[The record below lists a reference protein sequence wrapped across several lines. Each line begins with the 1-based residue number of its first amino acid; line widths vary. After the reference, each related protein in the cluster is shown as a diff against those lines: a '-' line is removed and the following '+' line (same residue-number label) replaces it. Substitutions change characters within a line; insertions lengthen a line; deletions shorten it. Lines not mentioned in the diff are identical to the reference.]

1 MPPAAHRHRA
11 AESGGAA
18 ALIEPAPA
26 KLNLYLHVIGRQ
38 ADGYH
43 LLDSLVAF
51 ATEGD
56 VLTAEPADDVSLRL
70 DGPFAR
76 PLEAEAD
83 NLVLRAARSLAD
95 AVRVG
100 RGASLTLAKNLPVAS
115 GLGGGSADAA
125 ATLRLLCRLW
135 SIDPRDVP
143 LLEIARS
150 LGADV
155 PVCLKQRAA
164 FLGGIGERL
173 DPAPKLPA
181 CGLLLANPR
190 VPLATP
196 AVFAARAGAF
206 SEPSRFADAPR
217 DAAELAELLRAR
229 RNDLTQ
235 AALGLVPAVG
245 ETLDALASSPGCL
258 LARMSGSGATCFG
271 LYADELQARAAG
283 QWISGR
289 RPEWWLLPTRLAADD
304 ELHGPIE

>member
-1 MPPAAHRHRA
+1 MPPVHRRSPAEGTAATA
-11 AESGGAA
+11 LVEPAA
-18 ALIEPAPA
+18 AKI
-26 KLNLYLHVIGRQ
+26 NLYLHVIGRR

-51 ATEGD
+51 AADGD
-56 VLTAEPADDVSLRL
+56 VLTATPAGDLRLRL
-70 DGPFAR
+70 DGPFAG
-76 PLEAEAD
+76 PLEKEAD
-83 NLVLRAARSLAD
+83 NLVMRAARSLAAAAGID
-95 AVRVG
+95 K
-100 RGASLTLAKNLPVAS
+100 GAMLTLTKNLPVAS

-135 SIDPRDVP
+135 SIDPRHVP
-143 LLEIARS
+143 LFEIARS

-173 DPAPKLPA
+173 DPAPVLPA
-181 CGLLLANPR
+181 AGLLLVNPR

-206 SEPSRFADAPR
+206 SAPARFAEVPR
-217 DAAELAELLRAR
+217 DAAELARLLRAR

-235 AALGLVPAVG
+235 AAIDLVPAVG
-245 ETLDALASSPGCL
+245 EILDALASSPGCL

-271 LYADELQARAAG
+271 IYGDRMLARAAG
-283 QWISGR
+283 LWLAER
-289 RPEWWLLPTRLAADD
+289 RPAWWILPTSFTVADERPD
-304 ELHGPIE
+304 NPIE